1 MTMTVEDLSSIYSNE
16 IRSENGNTE
25 HAEKMKIYLFDNLL
39 NQHLENKRWLEDR
52 KIGEWMQRVFPES
65 AVYQGIDEL
74 IWGTF
79 FICVYKDPTT
89 GKISSLTIDKLG
101 ISHFSPVDLSPK
113 SQYYPAIEN
122 LDPKDKDSNVRK
134 CIAVSLLQKFAQLSE
149 EHVRRLQHNGLKF
162 DYDPTHAGDLASRCE
177 LVDFCTPE
185 NIGKSVLS
193 LGLLQQRYLKSA
205 LLDVVYEHS
214 ASTTELNNRLVFHL
228 GEQLEQLF
236 NPLNEYSPEQTEYTY
251 KPPEQNEEKME
262 QETVIIKAISNEL
275 LQLQTN
281 FTLNLVEFLQKFL
294 ITLRVQVLN
303 EEIEGLST
311 IKLNRL
317 FSPTID
323 EVTRINCIFLDSLK
337 SAAPYG
343 SLEILKACSVTIPY
357 FYKAYT
363 RHEAATKNFSKD
375 IKLFLRKFNQIIP
388 MKDAYT
394 EMKLET
400 IIKGPQE
407 KLLKIRLIINR
418 LYDTKKWSSKDQ
430 QEAKKYYDNI
440 VGTIDSFGKLES
452 ALSSYSTRVF
462 TPSGK
467 ILTELAK
474 GWPVELQ
481 YKWLK
486 RRVVGVYDIVDLNDM
501 EKRKILVIFSD
512 YIVFLDIVQA
522 ETYYDADCNN
532 KPHLADILMNSLINE
547 VPLPQKIPKLKVDHY
562 SYIDEIFVSL
572 LDEDALR
579 FDGFRESESFSIIC
593 NVASPSVSASSI
605 ADLVVK
611 AKILEK
617 ETAFHLFKAVR
628 DDFTMYSTAHEL
640 EAYNNEK
647 LKSKFVLFLN
657 MKPSIEMLHRN
668 KLHLAIFA
676 KFADELDDGDIQ
688 LDMCTSD
695 GGLHT
700 INVSPEDI
708 VSAIIRQLSFEIPVC
723 YSSIYSPLLPVL
735 LTINENLIKKI
746 GCNFHHIIT
755 DNDIS
760 KDSSKASDQQKLEN
774 FIPDHEKKKSFGTI
788 TTFRS
793 HTSDLKDVIKERTSL
808 DKVLKKKTIK
818 RRVVEKKPA
827 FEENNSTKAKKHDSN
842 KKRKSIADIFKGIF
856 GGKSSKRQDK
866 DKRTNPKKKVTVSKP
881 IITSKNAGSLPENQ
895 NNNKTEPDTGK
906 SGKGDYEEQRMAS
919 VVRNTEFSSNSGER
933 IEEKEH
939 VLEKTNQD
947 MPIAAIN
954 AENVRPD
961 PLETQESL
969 NSTRLTLDRFSPV
982 DTLPTTELNMD
993 SQSST
998 AFYKQS
1004 ARQSQVFD
1012 KDLYGELTA
1021 GPEEVQ
1027 RPTAFERDGPS
1038 ISSGEIQMS
1047 EKSTSGTD
1055 EKNVKTNQL
1064 VNTPGD
1070 NKIQRDEGTNDKI
1083 HLSVEGEPQLKHDG
1097 MPEEGGISHRANE
1110 NRRDDKRPEIFPSI
1124 PIVEQPKENFQRS
1137 ESFIELFR
1145 GMRIVLD
1152 EYDAQY
1158 NWRRLS
1164 SEISLRENTLV
1175 TREQPE
1181 SHAFTSIAR
1190 GENDHHL
1197 AKHHPVQEAL
1207 DGQKTTVDPADHK
1220 MPESYLIEKN
1230 TSGSVIV
1237 DSPIRSKV
1245 ELENPVETLL
1255 NEDGNEIST
1264 QTKIVTG
1271 FKVVKSSPT
1280 RIASKPIQRL
1290 ETANQESNIAYDFSV
1305 SSDLN
1310 MESNKRWFELTL
1322 PSQDDFQG
1330 DAFYTPEE
1338 EPTSRFSEE
1347 VLEIVDKSSNSD
1359 FNDDTNETS
1368 RDTVTSDTRQP
1379 KDKSA
1384 LLEDIEF
1391 SSFNMTFDRSSVNP
1405 EESQLTS
1412 SPKAINTLTKATVPS
1427 LFPLPHEPF
1436 IYHLPKNIIATSNTT
1451 SSSQSSRDAD
1461 DDPIWISP
1469 SKIDFY
1475 DLSRLTESV
1484 FKTTE
1489 AAIRGVG
1496 AEKNQKAAYGSNEDT
1511 NSARELSY
1519 AYLATLVNS
1528 NEESFRVEDKPVR
1541 LQFKG

>member
-1 MTMTVEDLSSIYSNE
+1 MTAEDLSSVYTHE
-16 IRSENGNTE
+16 IRSENGKTAE
-25 HAEKMKIYLFDNLL
+25 HVAKMKIYLFDNLL
-39 NQHLENKRWLEDR
+39 NQHLEKKRWLEDR
-52 KIGEWMQRVFPES
+52 NVVEWVQRVFPDS

-101 ISHFSPVDLSPK
+101 ISHFSPVDISSK

-122 LDPKDKDSNVRK
+122 LDPKHKDSNVRK
-134 CIAVSLLQKFAQLSE
+134 CIAVSLLQKFAQMSK
-149 EHVRRLQHNGLKF
+149 EHVRRLQHSGLKF

-193 LGLLQQRYLKSA
+193 LGFLQQRYVKSA

-214 ASTTELNNRLVFHL
+214 EATTELNNRLVFHL

-251 KPPEQNEEKME
+251 KPPENEENME
-262 QETVIIKAISNEL
+262 QEKVIIKAISNEL

-343 SLEILKACSVTIPY
+343 SLEILKACSATIPY

-388 MKDAYT
+388 HKDVYT
-394 EMKLET
+394 EMKIEA

-407 KLLKIRLIINR
+407 KLLKIRLIIDR
-418 LYDTKKWSSKDQ
+418 LYDTKEWSSNDQ

-440 VGTIDSFGKLES
+440 IGTIDSFGKLES

-501 EKRKILVIFSD
+501 KKRKILVIFSD

-562 SYIDEIFVSL
+562 SYIEEIFVSL
-572 LDEDALR
+572 LDEDSLR
-579 FDGFRESESFSIIC
+579 FDALRGSESFSIVC
-593 NVASPSVSASSI
+593 KVASASISASSI

-617 ETAFHLFKAVR
+617 ETAFHLFKAVK
-628 DDFTMYSTAHEL
+628 DDFIMYSTAHEL
-640 EAYNNEK
+640 EAYNSEK
-647 LKSKFVLFLN
+647 LKSRFALFLN
-657 MKPSIEMLHRN
+657 MKPSIDVLHRN

-676 KFADELDDGDIQ
+676 KFAEDLDDGDVQ
-688 LDMCTSD
+688 LDICTSD

-700 INVSPEDI
+700 INVSSQDI
-708 VSAIIRQLSFEIPVC
+708 VSTIIRQLSLEIPVC

-735 LTINENLIKKI
+735 LTINENLVKKI
-746 GCNFHHIIT
+746 GCNFHHT
-755 DNDIS
+755 SDDSHIS
-760 KDSSKASDQQKLEN
+760 KDSSKHSDQQKLEPFN
-774 FIPDHEKKKSFGTI
+774 PDHEKKKSFGTI

-793 HTSDLKDVIKERTSL
+793 HTSDLKDVIKEQKTSS
-808 DKVLKKKTIK
+808 DKAPRIKKME
-818 RRVVEKKPA
+818 RRVVEKQPA
-827 FEENNSTKAKKHDSN
+827 LEDNSAKVKKHGSTK
-842 KKRKSIADIFKGIF
+842 KRNSIVDILKGIF
-856 GGKSSKRQDK
+856 GGKSSKRQGK
-866 DKRTNPKKKVTVSKP
+866 DMPANSKKKVLVSKP
-881 IITSKNAGSLPENQ
+881 IMNSKNPVRLPDKQHDNE
-895 NNNKTEPDTGK
+895 TEPDAAK
-906 SGKGDYEEQRMAS
+906 SDKGDYEEQRMAS
-919 VVRNTEFSSNSGER
+919 VVRNTKFSSNSDEI
-933 IEEKEH
+933 IEELF
-939 VLEKTNQD
+939 VKTKKQI
-947 MPIAAIN
+947 PIAALS
-954 AENVRPD
+954 AEDVRPD
-961 PLETQESL
+961 PMESQGSFNSIRL
-969 NSTRLTLDRFSPV
+969 NFGRLSPV
-982 DTLPTTELNMD
+982 ETLPTTEANVD

-998 AFYKQS
+998 EFYKQS

-1012 KDLYGELTA
+1012 KDLFGELIAETA
-1021 GPEEVQ
+1021 DVQ
-1027 RPTAFERDGPS
+1027 GSTYSERDGDP
-1038 ISSGEIQMS
+1038 ISSGKVQVP
-1047 EKSTSGTD
+1047 EKPTSGANQ
-1055 EKNVKTNQL
+1055 ENVDANQL
-1064 VNTPGD
+1064 LISQSD
-1070 NKIQRDEGTNDKI
+1070 NKIEGDDEITDRI
-1083 HLSVEGEPQLKHDG
+1083 YLSAKGEPQLEHNSI
-1097 MPEEGGISHRANE
+1097 PEENVTDEKKI
-1110 NRRDDKRPEIFPSI
+1110 KIFPSI
-1124 PIVEQPKENFQRS
+1124 PIVERPKMNFQRS
-1137 ESFIELFR
+1137 DSFVELFR

-1152 EYDAQY
+1152 ESDAQY

-1164 SEISLRENTLV
+1164 SELSLREKTLIN
-1175 TREQPE
+1175 REEPE
-1181 SHAFTSIAR
+1181 SHAFKSIAR
-1190 GENDHHL
+1190 GGNDCSLEKYHY
-1197 AKHHPVQEAL
+1197 PIPQEAL
-1207 DGQKTTVDPADHK
+1207 DEQKTTVDPADEK
-1220 MPESYLIEKN
+1220 RTESNPPEKD
-1230 TSGSVIV
+1230 TSRGVKV
-1237 DSPIRSKV
+1237 DAPKQSNL
-1245 ELENPVETLL
+1245 ELENTAEPVLA
-1255 NEDGNEIST
+1255 EDENEIST
-1264 QTKIVTG
+1264 QTKVVTG
-1271 FKVVKSSPT
+1271 FKVIKASPT

-1310 MESNKRWFELTL
+1310 METNKRWFELTL
-1322 PSQDDFQG
+1322 PSQEDFQG
-1330 DAFYTPEE
+1330 DAFYTPME
-1338 EPTSRFSEE
+1338 EPTLRFSDD
-1347 VLEIVDKSSNSD
+1347 VLEIADESSNSD

-1368 RDTVTSDTRQP
+1368 RDTITSDMQQP
-1379 KDKSA
+1379 KDKSD
-1384 LLEDIEF
+1384 LLDDIEF

-1405 EESQLTS
+1405 EESQLAS
-1412 SPKAINTLTKATVPS
+1412 SPQDINTLTKATLPS
-1427 LFPLPHEPF
+1427 LLPLQNEPF
-1436 IYHLPKNIIATSNTT
+1436 IYHLPRNIIATSNTI
-1451 SSSQSSRDAD
+1451 SSSQSARDAD

-1484 FKTTE
+1484 FKTTKE
-1489 AAIRGVG
+1489 AIRSVG
-1496 AEKNQKAAYGSNEDT
+1496 AEKNQKISHGSNEDM
-1511 NSARELSY
+1511 NSPRELSY

-1528 NEESFRVEDKPVR
+1528 NEESFRAEDKPVR